1 LILPKLNGGDDN
13 MKKVLMIAV
22 TALALLLFFTI
33 SGSAKDK
40 TMTWTGW
47 ISDSHCGV
55 KGMSADHADCAK
67 KCIQGMGAKYVFV
80 ETASKKI
87 TPIQNQDAVK
97 DTDPGHEVKATGHLM
112 QDKSLHVDKIEAA
125 M

>member
-1 LILPKLNGGDDN
+1 

-40 TMTWTGW
+40 TLTWTGW

-55 KGMSADHADCAK
+55 KGM
-67 KCIQGMGAKYVFV
+67 
-80 ETASKKI
+80 TATTKTARRNVSGEWVPN
-87 TPIQNQDAVK
+87 TC
-97 DTDPGHEVKATGHLM
+97 
-112 QDKSLHVDKIEAA
+112 SLRLLRESHSDQQSRRG
-125 M
+125 